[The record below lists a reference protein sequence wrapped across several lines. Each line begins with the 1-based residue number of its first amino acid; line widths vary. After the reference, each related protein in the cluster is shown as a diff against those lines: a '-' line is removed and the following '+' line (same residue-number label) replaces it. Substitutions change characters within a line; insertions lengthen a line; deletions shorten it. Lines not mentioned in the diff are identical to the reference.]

1 MVEFQSGSSAQ
12 GEFCLRYN
20 QPANRYRSTLGEL
33 ARPPLSL
40 TILLS
45 VLSAIMAA
53 GTSDTVAGEGYPRR
67 GEADLKVEAILAVE
81 ADMAYGAY
89 LAGDCVTCHR
99 PSAGAGIPPIA
110 GLPAQHIV
118 NALVEYKLGI
128 RDNEVMVVRT
138 SRLGDEEIAALAA
151 HFSAQA
157 Q

>member
-12 GEFCLRYN
+12 GEFCLRNN
-20 QPANRYRSTLGEL
+20 QSATSYRSSLRKV
-33 ARPPLSL
+33 ARFALSL
-40 TILLS
+40 TII
-45 VLSAIMAA
+45 VGAQSAIVAA
-53 GTSDTVAGEGYPRR
+53 GTTGAIAGDEHALR

-81 ADMAYGAY
+81 VDMAFGAY
-89 LAGDCVTCHR
+89 LAGDCVACHR

-110 GLPAQHIV
+110 GLPVQHIV

-138 SRLGDEEIAALAA
+138 SRLSDEEIAALAA
-151 HFSAQA
+151 HFAAQA